1 MWYNIVVP
9 IISYT
14 IRNSACKTVRN
25 KKCWYYE
32 YEQILVDVNDAVAKF
47 LEEDDKREKRYLWKI
62 KKQMQDARIH
72 TVFSLDEMISFGDGA
87 ESSITD
93 IIEDNVNPENYD
105 PLEIVVEKEIKEEQK
120 RVAASLD
127 EMCAS
132 LMTKKQ
138 YEVWQYSGQG
148 FNVSEIAKILN
159 IDESSVRERLQNAL
173 KRISQSFWQ

>member
-1 MWYNIVVP
+1 MP

-14 IRNSACKTVRN
+14 IRSSACKTVRN

-32 YEQILVDVNDAVAKF
+32 YEQILVDVNDAVAEF
-47 LEEDDKREKRYLWKI
+47 LEEDDKRERRYLWKI
-62 KKQMQDARIH
+62 KKQMQDAKIH
-72 TVFSLDEMISFGDGA
+72 TVFSLDEMINLDVGTEVPIA
-87 ESSITD
+87 D

-105 PLEIVVEKEIKEEQK
+105 PLEIAVEREIKEEQK
-120 RVAASLD
+120 RLAVGLD

-138 YEVWQYSGQG
+138 FVVWQYSGQG
-148 FNVSEIAKILN
+148 FNTSEIAKMLN

-173 KRISQSFWQ
+173 KRF